1 MFAGHFGVAAVVK
14 SKTPELPLWTL
25 LVSTQLIDILFVPF
39 SLAQLEYMEP
49 IGEGGYGKMMIYA
62 FYTHSLVGALLLSI
76 LAGGLAW
83 KIWGKKSGM
92 IIGAITF
99 SHWTLDVIVHRPDMP
114 ISPGNIGQLPPF
126 GLGLWESVSASLF
139 IEFLLIA
146 VGSTFYFRY
155 AIRSSGPAKKKG
167 DCSRMHHDN
176 LSLSL
181 FMYRC
186 ILIAKTRHVSQ
197 LRTCKYLYI
206 KPKSSLIIDYY
217 ICIQ

>member
-39 SLAQLEYMEP
+39 SLAGLEYMEP
-49 IGEGGYGKMMIYA
+49 IGEGGYGNMMIYA

-92 IIGAITF
+92 IIGGIAF

-114 ISPGNIGQLPPF
+114 ILPGNIGQLPLL
-126 GLGLWESVSASLF
+126 GLGLWESVSVSLF

-146 VGSTFYFRY
+146 VGSIFYFRY
-155 AIRSSGPAKKKG
+155 AIRSSGPGRRKKG
-167 DCSRMHHDN
+167 IAAGCVMTIF
-176 LSLSL
+176 L
-181 FMYRC
+181 FLC
-186 ILIAKTRHVSQ
+186 LCTDAF
-197 LRTCKYLYI
+197 L
-206 KPKSSLIIDYY
+206 
-217 ICIQ
+217 